1 MEKENIYAIKV
12 TNLKKAYQDKLVLN
26 GVHFQ
31 VKKGTIFCLLGSN
44 GAGKTTTVKILS
56 TLITQDEGQAS
67 VCQYDVKKEA
77 AMVRKSI
84 SLTGQYAAVDEILT
98 GFENMEMVAR
108 LCHVFNPKKHAMQLL
123 RDFQLEDAK
132 DRRVSTYSGGMRR
145 RLDIA
150 MSLTG
155 HPSVI
160 FLDEPT
166 TGLDPQSRNSM
177 WRMIKELKESGVTIF
192 LTTQYLE
199 EAEQLADHVAILHDG
214 VIIADGSVDQIKELS
229 SSEYIT
235 FSFQESKDME
245 KMLDIFSDQ
254 MITSDSDA
262 LNVTLEITDGITQ
275 VTNILTLMKTHNLAP
290 TSFNQKKASL
300 EDVFLNL
307 VDKKG
312 ETYV

>member
-12 TNLKKAYQDKLVLN
+12 TNLKKAYQDKHVLN

-108 LCHVFNPKKHAMQLL
+108 LCHVLNPKKHAMQLL

-155 HPSVI
+155 H
-160 FLDEPT
+160 
-166 TGLDPQSRNSM
+166 
-177 WRMIKELKESGVTIF
+177 LKASKTR
-192 LTTQYLE
+192 
-199 EAEQLADHVAILHDG
+199 
-214 VIIADGSVDQIKELS
+214 LS
-229 SSEYIT
+229 SSPPICIKSRAT
-235 FSFQESKDME
+235 WAIMKRPLKWQR
-245 KMLDIFSDQ
+245 
-254 MITSDSDA
+254 
-262 LNVTLEITDGITQ
+262 TLP
-275 VTNILTLMKTHNLAP
+275 AP
-290 TSFNQKKASL
+290 KLS
-300 EDVFLNL
+300 
-307 VDKKG
+307 
-312 ETYV
+312 

>member
-12 TNLKKAYQDKLVLN
+12 TNLKKAYQDKHVLN

-108 LCHVFNPKKHAMQLL
+108 LCHVLNPKKHAMQLL

-229 SSEYIT
+229 SNEYIT
-235 FSFQESKDME
+235 FSFQESKEME
-245 KMLDIFSDQ
+245 KMLDIFSDHI
-254 MITSDSDA
+254 ITSDRDA
-262 LNVTLEITDGITQ
+262 LNVTLEITGGITQ